1 MIMMRCQILG
11 TLLYTVLISKNTGRE
26 AVLPC
31 ECWVSSSPTLGIEEK
46 QELALCLKEE
56 KKKTKTIITAG
67 HRKVLGQKAVPV
79 KHVLGF
85 NNQN

>member
-11 TLLYTVLISKNTGRE
+11 TLVYTVLISKNTGRE

-31 ECWVSSSPTLGIEEK
+31 ECWVSISPTLGIEEK

-56 KKKTKTIITAG
+56 KKNKTIIQLSLLGTG
-67 HRKVLGQKAVPV
+67 KYWGRKQ
-79 KHVLGF
+79 F
-85 NNQN
+85 Q

>member
-11 TLLYTVLISKNTGRE
+11 TLVYTVLISKNTGRE

-31 ECWVSSSPTLGIEEK
+31 ECWVSSSPTLGIKEK

-56 KKKTKTIITAG
+56 KKAKQLSLLGTGKYWG
-67 HRKVLGQKAVPV
+67 RKQ
-79 KHVLGF
+79 F
-85 NNQN
+85 Q